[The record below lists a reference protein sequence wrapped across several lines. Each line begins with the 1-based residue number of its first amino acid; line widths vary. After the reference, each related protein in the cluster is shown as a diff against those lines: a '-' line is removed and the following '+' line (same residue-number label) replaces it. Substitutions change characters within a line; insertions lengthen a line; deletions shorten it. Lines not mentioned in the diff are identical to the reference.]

1 MSVHRIRKA
10 DIKSGTGSF
19 HERGLRRKLKEI
31 TRIKKVRMCRG
42 CSKPKTQCDCP
53 KDMREAV
60 RRYHNHREHYLRG
73 QSVRSRDTRQAQ
85 ALQVMRTRQRMWNA
99 LRTTII
105 RPVVAAAHYF
115 TTLKTMVS
123 WQRASR
129 RGKAASRYCDG

>member
-60 RRYHNHREHYLRG
+60 RRYHNPYWPPFLVG
-73 QSVRSRDTRQAQ
+73 LLSATKPLSTT
-85 ALQVMRTRQRMWNA
+85 MRTRQRMSNA

-105 RPVVAAAHYF
+105 VP
-115 TTLKTMVS
+115 
-123 WQRASR
+123 
-129 RGKAASRYCDG
+129 